1 MIIAYTRVSTSEQ
14 AAEGLSLEAQANRLR
29 AYCASRG
36 QQCHLIEDAGV
47 SARLP
52 LSRRPGGAELLQ
64 MVSEGQASGVAALRL
79 DRLFRDAA
87 DCLTVTRG
95 WDDLGV
101 DLHCLDLGID
111 TSTPAGRAFLTVAAA
126 FAEMERSVIAER
138 TREGLRAVKAQGAR
152 LGGVPYG
159 WRRGPE
165 WDDDGRLM
173 WLEVPGEQ
181 AVIRRIQRARK
192 KGQSYRQIAF
202 ALNLEGVPAR
212 KGGDWCASAVMRVEA
227 RASRPKRG

>member
-1 MIIAYTRVSTSEQ
+1 MLIAYTRVSTFEQ
-14 AAEGLSLEAQANRLR
+14 AAEGLSLEAQASRLQ

-36 QQCHLIEDAGV
+36 QQCRLIEDAGV

-52 LSRRPGGAELLQ
+52 LFRRPGGAELLQ

-101 DLHCLDLGID
+101 GLHCLDLGID
-111 TSTPAGRAFLTVAAA
+111 TSTPTGRAFLTVAAA

-138 TREGLRAVKAQGAR
+138 TREGLRAAQAQGAR

-165 WDDDGRLM
+165 RDDDGRLL
-173 WLEVPGEQ
+173 WFEVSGEQ
-181 AVIRRIQRARK
+181 AVIRRIRRAHK
-192 KGQSYRQIAF
+192 KGKSYRQIASE
-202 ALNLEGVPAR
+202 LNLEGVPAH
-212 KGGDWCASAVMRVEA
+212 KGGAWCASAVMRVEA
-227 RASRPKRG
+227 RVSRQKR

>member
-1 MIIAYTRVSTSEQ
+1 MILAYTRVSTSEQ
-14 AAEGLSLEAQANRLR
+14 AAEGLSLEAQADRLR

-36 QQCHLIEDAGV
+36 QRCHLIEDAGV

-64 MVSEGQASGVAALRL
+64 MVSEDQASGVAALRL

-95 WDDLGV
+95 WDSLGV
-101 DLHCLDLGID
+101 GLHCLDLGID

-138 TREGLRAVKAQGAR
+138 TREGLRVAQAQGAR

-159 WRRGPE
+159 WKRGPE
-165 WDDDGRLM
+165 RDDAGRLL
-173 WLEVPGEQ
+173 WSPVDDEQ
-181 AVIRRIQRARK
+181 AVIERIRVYRADGMSYQHIASRLNDGGIPSRRG
-192 KGQSYRQIAF
+192 GQWY
-202 ALNLEGVPAR
+202 
-212 KGGDWCASAVMRVEA
+212 ASAVMRA
-227 RASRPKRG
+227 LKHATA

>member
-1 MIIAYTRVSTSEQ
+1 MILAYTRVSTSEQ

-101 DLHCLDLGID
+101 GLHCLDLGID

-138 TREGLRAVKAQGAR
+138 TREGLRAAKIQGVR

-159 WRRGPE
+159 FQRGLE
-165 WDDDGRLM
+165 RDDDGRLP
-173 WLEVPGEQ
+173 WFELPSEQ
-181 AVIRRIQRARK
+181 AVIRRIQKARK
-192 KGQSYRQIAF
+192 KGKSYRQIA
-202 ALNLEGVPAR
+202 AELNEDGIPAHR
-212 KGGDWCASAVMRVEA
+212 GGQWAASAVLRVE
-227 RASRPKRG
+227 RRSR